1 MHRKKILLVLG
12 LSISL
17 SLATPSVV
25 FAADVSAGQ
34 TMTVSSENI
43 ETNNGTV
50 ERNSENVTIET
61 NNGKVNSNAG
71 TIETNTNTGIVLNNT
86 PSGEVDV
93 NNGTVGENDGKVETN
108 NGMVESNTGGTI
120 DTNAGTVSKNG
131 GDIKVNTGTVKENN
145 GVVEEN
151 QGTVN
156 NAPSGQILVNNGGT
170 VTGEG
175 KVEINLGK
183 GKVDETV
190 TVVQQMWKLNYNNMN
205 SLSITDCRDHDK
217 ANIYTMQDTNGKL
230 QVWLW
235 EDGSVIVK
243 PLGNW
248 DVMELSADN
257 GAKVEKRSDGSFRI
271 SNVTRDTNLGFTLY
285 NYTVSN
291 DSDDNDYRAPYSGI
305 LEGLIGGSYTAVGVD
320 GTPLDLKITFGS
332 TNYDWSRFVPSI
344 ANGTTDVITLYTGVI
359 EGASKDCLVTFG
371 DEVRFVTSG
380 HNAYVVF
387 RDTKTGEVTYEDLG
401 RKDAGNKLSFHIPY
415 ENCEFGI
422 IRTVYNDHTHNTVM
436 GAEVGMSA
444 LSAGND
450 FIGAATEGLALAAN
464 TGADG
469 VSSFAQMGGGRMR
482 QETG

>member
-34 TMTVSSENI
+34 TVQVSSENI

-61 NNGKVNSNAG
+61 NNGKVDSNAG
-71 TIETNTNTGIVLNNT
+71 TIETNTDTGIVLNNT
-86 PSGEVDV
+86 VSGEVDV

-120 DTNAGTVSKNG
+120 DTNAGTVGKNY
-131 GDIKVNTGTVKENN
+131 GDIKVNTGTVKDNN

-156 NAPSGQILVNNGGT
+156 NAPTGQILVNNGGT

-175 KVEINLGK
+175 KVEINLGNK

-190 TVVQQMWKLNYNNMN
+190 TVVQQMWQLNYNNMN
-205 SLSITDCRDHDK
+205 GLSITDCRDHDK

-248 DVMELSADN
+248 DVMNLSADN

-285 NYTVSN
+285 NYTG
-291 DSDDNDYRAPYSGI
+291 SDDDYDYNNTYKSWEEDIRKASYTSMDANGNPIDIKITASNTTYDWVGYINQTTGKSDYRTLFTGTIKEATKGSFVEYDGSAGI
-305 LEGLIGGSYTAVGVD
+305 
-320 GTPLDLKITFGS
+320 P
-332 TNYDWSRFVPSI
+332 VPNLRTI
-344 ANGTTDVITLYTGVI
+344 VI
-359 EGASKDCLVTFG
+359 
-371 DEVRFVTSG
+371 
-380 HNAYVVF
+380 F
-387 RDTKTGEVTYEDLG
+387 RNPQTGEIAYEDLG
-401 RKDAGNKLSFHIPY
+401 VSWSGYRLKFHVPF
-415 ENCEFGI
+415 ENCEFAI
-422 IRTVYNDHTHNTVM
+422 VFRPEAFEQTHHTVM
-436 GAEVGMSA
+436 GAEAGMVA

-450 FIGAATEGLALAAN
+450 FVGAATEGLASATN

>member
-12 LSISL
+12 LAISL
-17 SLATPSVV
+17 SLATPSAV
-25 FAADVSAGQ
+25 FAKDIPKEQGVSKTG
-34 TMTVSSENI
+34 ENI

-50 ERNSENVTIET
+50 EHNSENVTIET
-61 NNGKVNSNAG
+61 NNGVVNSNAG
-71 TIETNTNTGIVLNNT
+71 TIETNTDTGI
-86 PSGEVDV
+86 
-93 NNGTVGENDGKVETN
+93 VGENDGKVETN

-120 DTNAGTVSKNG
+120 DTNAGTVGKNG

-175 KVEINLGK
+175 KVEINLGNK

-190 TVVQQMWKLNYNNMN
+190 TVVQQMWQLNYQGKKH
-205 SLSITDCRDHDK
+205 LKFTDGKEKGVD
-217 ANIYTMQDTNGKL
+217 NIYTRTDADGKL
-230 QVWLW
+230 QVWVW

-248 DVMELSADN
+248 DTVKMTVDN
-257 GAKVEKRSDGSFRI
+257 GANIEKLKDGTFKI
-271 SNVTRDTNLGFTLY
+271 TNVTADINLGVTLI
-285 NYTVSN
+285 NHTVSD
-291 DSDDNDYRAPYSGI
+291 DSYSDNDGKQDNGI
-305 LEGLIGGSYTAVGVD
+305 LEGLIGGSYTAVSVN
-320 GTPLDLKITFGS
+320 GTPLDLKIAFGN
-332 TNYDWSRFVPSI
+332 TNYDWYGYI
-344 ANGTTDVITLYTGVI
+344 ASADKGVGNIKTLYTGVI

-371 DEVRFVTSG
+371 NEVNFVTLQ
-380 HNAYVVF
+380 NAYVVF
-387 RDTKTGEVTYEDLG
+387 RDTKTGEVTYVDLG
-401 RKDAGNKLSFHIPY
+401 EKRKGDKLSFHIPY

-422 IRTVYNDHTHNTVM
+422 VTGTRYDNQTHHTVM
-436 GAEVGMSA
+436 GAEAGMAA

-450 FIGAATEGLALAAN
+450 FIGAATEGLGLATN

-469 VSSFAQMGGGRMR
+469 VSSFAQMGGGRTR